1 MGAVKIDLLKFLVDT
16 QPLQLI
22 WNPAT
27 NFFFFLIVSLG
38 GSKNQDSN
46 FVLLEQNNIQLCK
59 QKWSTKPLYNNNIPD
74 KHYQILTFLI
84 NVNLKRHLPITI
96 TTAKP
101 ARSSSRNSR
110 PYFIACHI
118 YKMTYYN
125 LLDGKNYMALI

>member
-1 MGAVKIDLLKFLVDT
+1 MIRWEQWKLTCWNSLLTLNHYNLSGT
-16 QPLQLI
+16 LPLI
-22 WNPAT
+22 
-27 NFFFFLIVSLG
+27 FFVSLG

>member
-1 MGAVKIDLLKFLVDT
+1 MIRWEQWKLTCWNSLLTLNHYNLSGT
-16 QPLQLI
+16 LPLI
-22 WNPAT
+22 
-27 NFFFFLIVSLG
+27 FFVSLG

-118 YKMTYYN
+118 YKTTYYN

>member
-1 MGAVKIDLLKFLVDT
+1 MIRWEQWKLTCWNSLLTLNHYNLSGTLPLIFLFPLEVPKIRIPTLFFSNKIIFSSANKSDPPNLFTIIIYL
-16 QPLQLI
+16 
-22 WNPAT
+22 T
-27 NFFFFLIVSLG
+27 NI
-38 GSKNQDSN
+38 
-46 FVLLEQNNIQLCK
+46 
-59 QKWSTKPLYNNNIPD
+59 Y
-74 KHYQILTFLI
+74 YQILTFLI

-118 YKMTYYN
+118 YKTTYYN

>member
-1 MGAVKIDLLKFLVDT
+1 MIRWEQWKLTCWNSLLTLNHYNLSGT
-16 QPLQLI
+16 LPLI
-22 WNPAT
+22 
-27 NFFFFLIVSLG
+27 FFVSLG

-110 PYFIACHI
+110 PYVIACHI
-118 YKMTYYN
+118 YKTTYYN